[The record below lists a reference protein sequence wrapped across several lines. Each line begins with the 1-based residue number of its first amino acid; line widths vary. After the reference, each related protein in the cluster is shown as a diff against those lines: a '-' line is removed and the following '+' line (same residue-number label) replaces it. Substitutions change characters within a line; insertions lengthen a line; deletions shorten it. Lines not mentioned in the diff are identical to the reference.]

1 MLLARFD
8 HNQVWLRDSQSK
20 LRKFVKRMKKRS
32 NHEVLAFIDH
42 VFLRSASR
50 EVASG
55 RSRADAL
62 HRRDH
67 CFAAIHA
74 ALLTSTATM
83 LARHLTATPQTVA
96 TSVSAR
102 RAAATA
108 ASAAATAA
116 ASAGTDLDRAA
127 AYLAA
132 VLAAARPPPAGLP
145 AGP

>member
-1 MLLARFD
+1 MRVSDDASPLMATRERATRFE
-8 HNQVWLRDSQSK
+8 
-20 LRKFVKRMKKRS
+20 KKRALPCRPIGFRAS
-32 NHEVLAFIDH
+32 QC
-42 VFLRSASR
+42 RSIGDCSLLFNT
-50 EVASG
+50 EN
-55 RSRADAL
+55 
-62 HRRDH
+62 H